1 MKRMVRDLIQLK
13 DLQHFAS
20 ATPDTTVHDAL
31 TILEETRSSALMIVD
46 HRGLQG
52 IFTERDFA
60 RAAID
65 QGILLSAAVC
75 TVMSSTVYYV
85 EPHFTLE
92 DCLQVMTRVG
102 VRHLP
107 VLEHGILVASVSMK
121 QIVEVLVEDKD
132 TQIQHLTTY
141 ISGRLPLHE
150 SWYETK
156 PPRLIPIYQLDNSR
170 QAI

>member
-1 MKRMVRDLIQLK
+1 MKRMVRELIQQKKLH
-13 DLQHFAS
+13 HFVT
-20 ATPDTTVHDAL
+20 ATPDTSVHDAL
-31 TILEETRSSALMIVD
+31 TILEETHSSALMIVD
-46 HRGLQG
+46 HHGLRG

-65 QGILLSAAVC
+65 QGVHLSVPVC
-75 TVMSSTVYYV
+75 TVMTSIVYYV

-107 VLEHGILVASVSMK
+107 VLEDGIPIASVSMK
-121 QIVEVLVEDKD
+121 QIVEILVEDKD

-150 SWYETK
+150 SWYEIT